1 MKQHLTVG
9 AATGPLLEAYGV
21 EYVFGIP
28 GNHTLEL
35 HKGLE
40 NTRIRHVTTRHEQGA
55 AFMADGYARV
65 SGLPGVCIVISGP
78 GLLNAG
84 TAITQANQDSV
95 PLLVIT
101 TMSSAE
107 PGTGALHQMPDQA
120 AVAGGLARA
129 SFTLAEPGDL
139 AEMMANAFDCL
150 RARPGA
156 VIVQIPTNVLTLPTE
171 QAAALNPQI
180 SSREFDVGEVAS
192 LLDAATQP
200 LMLLG
205 GGARRAAG
213 VTELAERLDCPV
225 LNTVNGKGI
234 VAYGH
239 PLAVG
244 GSPSLP
250 CLAQALADAD
260 VVLALGTEF
269 SETDFDLLMR
279 ETPPIEAQV
288 IQINLDPVPAPG
300 IQGDTS
306 QVVTAL
312 NADLKPSNRG
322 GEQRAAA
329 LREAIRGEPHYHADF
344 QAFFDAVQAAANDLV
359 VVGDS
364 TRPTYYASWMYETRR
379 PNRYF
384 HSASGFGTLG
394 YAIPAAFGAC
404 LATQLPVVAIIGDGG
419 AQFTLS
425 ELATALDNHLGV
437 PIIIWLN
444 DGYEEIAH
452 SFAAREVNTSSTAV
466 SSPDYAL
473 IAKAYGCRCA
483 SPATPDELTDVLRQ
497 ALADDRPSLVLI
509 EQNTFILSPSGQW
522 YA

>member
-9 AATGPLLEAYGV
+9 TATGPLLEAYGV

-35 HKGLE
+35 HRGLE

-65 SGLPGVCIVISGP
+65 SGQPGVCFVISGP
-78 GLLNAG
+78 GLLNAA

-95 PLLVIT
+95 PLLVIAT
-101 TMSSAE
+101 VSSAE

-129 SFTLAEPGDL
+129 SFNLAEPDDL
-139 AEMMANAFDCL
+139 AEMMSNAFDCI

-156 VIVQIPTNVLTLPTE
+156 VIVQIPTDMLTLPAV
-171 QAAALNPQI
+171 QPAALNPQT
-180 SSREFDVGEVAS
+180 SPREIDVAEVAS

-205 GGARRAAG
+205 GGARTAAG
-213 VTELAERLDCPV
+213 TTELAERLDCPV

-250 CLAQALADAD
+250 CVRQALADAD

-269 SETDFDLLMR
+269 SETDFDLLMS
-279 ETPPIEAQV
+279 ETPPTAARV

-300 IQGDTS
+300 IQGDTG

-312 NADLKPSNRG
+312 NANLKPDSRG
-322 GEQRAAA
+322 GEQRATA
-329 LREAIRGEPHYHADF
+329 LRTAIRREPHYHADF
-344 QAFFDAVQAAANDLV
+344 AAFFEAIQAAADDLV
-359 VVGDS
+359 LVGDS
-364 TRPTYYASWMYETRR
+364 TRPTYYAAWMYETRR

-425 ELATALDNHLGV
+425 ELATAVDNHLGV

-452 SFAAREVNTSSTAV
+452 SFAAREVNTRSTAIL
-466 SSPDYAL
+466 SPDYAL
-473 IAKAYGCRCA
+473 IAQAYGCRCA
-483 SPATPDELTDVLRQ
+483 SPASPGELTDAVRE
-497 ALADDRPSLVLI
+497 ALADQRPSLILV
-509 EQNTFILSPSGQW
+509 EQNTFIHSPSGQW